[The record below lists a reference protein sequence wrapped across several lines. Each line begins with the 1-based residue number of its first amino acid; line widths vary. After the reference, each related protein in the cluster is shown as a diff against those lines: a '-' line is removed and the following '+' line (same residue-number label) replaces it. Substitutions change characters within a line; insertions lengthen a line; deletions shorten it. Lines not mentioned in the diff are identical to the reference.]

1 MIKNLDIR
9 NFKSIKHLEL
19 DCRRVNV
26 FIGKPNTGKSN
37 ILESIGLFSTPYGK
51 IEDFVRFENMTNLFY
66 DNNIEEKIEIRSEE
80 LNFELKFEKG
90 QFVGEGGD
98 INKKFYFTLKYDYT
112 KPLSLSPPSE
122 NSSSIKFYKFKV
134 LNGFQRHEGN
144 FLLPPH
150 GENLLFIL
158 LTNKSVRKTVADIFS
173 EFGLRIVLKPQESKI
188 EVQKEEEDVIISY
201 PFSLVSDTLQRVVF
215 YLAAMET
222 NKDSIIVLE
231 EPESQAFPFYT
242 KILAE
247 RIALDKSNQY
257 FVATHN
263 PYVLS
268 SILEKTDMKDMRIFI
283 TYYENYQTKV
293 KQIEEDQLPLLLDLD
308 ASVFFN
314 LDKFMD

>member
-1 MIKNLDIR
+1 MIKNLDIK

-19 DCRRVNV
+19 DCKRVNV

-37 ILESIGLFSTPYGK
+37 ILESIGIFSTPYGK

-66 DNNIEEKIEIRSEE
+66 DHNIEEKIEIRSDE
-80 LNFELKFEKG
+80 LNFELRFENG
-90 QFVGEGGD
+90 QFIGEGGD
-98 INKKFYFTLKYDYT
+98 INRKFYFTLKYDYT
-112 KPLSLSPPSE
+112 KDLGG
-122 NSSSIKFYKFKV
+122 SSSGNSKIKFYKFEV
-134 LNGFQRHEGN
+134 LDEFRKSEGI
-144 FLLPPH
+144 FLLPPN
-150 GENLLFIL
+150 GDNLLFIL
-158 LTNKSVRKTVADIFS
+158 LTNKSFRKTVADIFS

-188 EVQKEEEDVIISY
+188 EVQKEVEDVIISY

-222 NKDSIIVLE
+222 NKESIIVLE
-231 EPESQAFPFYT
+231 EPEAHAFPFYT
-242 KILAE
+242 KILSE

-257 FVATHN
+257 FIATHN

-268 SILEKTDMKDMRIFI
+268 SIVEKTNMNDMGIFI

-293 KQIEEDQLPLLLDLD
+293 KQIEKDKLPLLLDLD
-308 ASVFFN
+308 TSIFFN

>member
-1 MIKNLDIR
+1 MIKNLDIK
-9 NFKSIKHLEL
+9 NFKSIKHLQL
-19 DCRRVNV
+19 DCKRVNV

-37 ILESIGLFSTPYGK
+37 ILESIGLFSIPYGK

-66 DNNIEEKIEIRSEE
+66 DNNIEENIEIRTDE
-80 LNFELKFEKG
+80 LNFDLKFENG
-90 QFVGEGGD
+90 VFVGEGGD
-98 INKKFYFTLKYDYT
+98 INRKFNFTFKYDYT
-112 KPLSLSPPSE
+112 KNLGG
-122 NSSSIKFYKFKV
+122 SSSGNSTIKFYKFDV
-134 LNGFQRHEGN
+134 LKGFRKREGN
-144 FLLPPH
+144 FLLPPN

-158 LTNKSVRKTVADIFS
+158 LTNKSLRKTLADIFS
-173 EFGLRIVLKPQESKI
+173 EFGLRIVLRPQDSKI

-231 EPESQAFPFYT
+231 EPESRAFPFYT

-268 SILEKTDMKDMRIFI
+268 SILEKTNMKDMRIFI

-293 KQIEEDQLPLLLDLD
+293 KKINEDKLPLLLDLD
-308 ASVFFN
+308 ASIFFN

>member
-80 LNFELKFEKG
+80 LNFELKFENG
-90 QFVGEGGD
+90 QFVSEGGD
-98 INKKFYFTLKYDYT
+98 INRKFHFTFQYDYT
-112 KPLSLSPPSE
+112 KNLSGSISG
-122 NSSSIKFYKFKV
+122 NSTIKFYKFEV
-134 LNGFQRHEGN
+134 LDEFQRREGN
-144 FLLPPH
+144 FLLPPN

-158 LTNKSVRKTVADIFS
+158 LTNKSLRKTVADIFS
-173 EFGLRIVLKPQESKI
+173 EFGLRIVLKPQDSKI
-188 EVQKEEEDVIISY
+188 EVQKEEEYVIISY

-231 EPESQAFPFYT
+231 EPEAHAFPFYT

-257 FVATHN
+257 FIATHN

-268 SILEKTDMKDMRIFI
+268 SILEKTNMMDMRIFI
-283 TYYENYQTKV
+283 TFYENYQTKV
-293 KQIEEDQLPLLLDLD
+293 KQITEDKLPLLLDLD
-308 ASVFFN
+308 ASIFFN

>member
-1 MIKNLDIR
+1 
-9 NFKSIKHLEL
+9 
-19 DCRRVNV
+19 
-26 FIGKPNTGKSN
+26 
-37 ILESIGLFSTPYGK
+37 
-51 IEDFVRFENMTNLFY
+51 
-66 DNNIEEKIEIRSEE
+66 
-80 LNFELKFEKG
+80 LKFENG
-90 QFVGEGGD
+90 VFLGEGGD
-98 INKKFYFTLKYDYT
+98 INRKFNFTFKYDYT
-112 KPLSLSPPSE
+112 KNLGG
-122 NSSSIKFYKFKV
+122 SSSGNSTIKFYKFEV
-134 LNGFQRHEGN
+134 LKGFRRREGN
-144 FLLPPH
+144 FLLPPN

-158 LTNKSVRKTVADIFS
+158 LTNKSLRKMVADIFS
-173 EFGLRIVLKPQESKI
+173 EFGLRIVLRPQDSKI

-231 EPESQAFPFYT
+231 EPESRAFPFYT

-257 FVATHN
+257 FISTHN

-268 SILEKTDMKDMRIFI
+268 SIVEKTNMKDMRIFI

-293 KQIEEDQLPLLLDLD
+293 KQINEDNLPLLLDLD
-308 ASVFFN
+308 ASIFFN